1 MAKKKENYL
10 DFVPA
15 VNGQNT
21 WDRGEDGV
29 VTIHMVNRGFYNTLA
44 QKLFHTPRVSHIKLD
59 EYGSFLWTR
68 IDGRQDG
75 GPAGPGAE
83 GGLWGEGGA
92 AVRPAG
98 EIYADFTQQPLYPVC
113 GKGPGE
119 GMSFGQIVLGIL
131 LFALAT
137 AVLYVWG
144 LRKSMTQEADLERIL
159 LNKCAGTVVK
169 YLRKHGSITQKE
181 LPALIQGVKAG
192 MFWSKN
198 RIRVQDPAAFAPKLI
213 RYMLEQ
219 QLLEDAGG
227 LRYRLRK

>member
-10 DFVPA
+10 DFIPV

-59 EYGSFLWTR
+59 EYGSFLWMR
-68 IDGRQDG
+68 IDGVKTVGQLALELKEAYG
-75 GPAGPGAE
+75 
-83 GGLWGEGGA
+83 GEGGA

-98 EIYADFTQQPLYPVC
+98 EVYADPAKQPVYPVC
-113 GKGPGE
+113 GKGSGE

-131 LFALAT
+131 LFAVAT

-144 LRKSMTQEADLERIL
+144 LKKSMTQEADLERIL

-169 YLRKHGSITQKE
+169 YLRKHGSITKRRCR
-181 LPALIQGVKAG
+181 P
-192 MFWSKN
+192 
-198 RIRVQDPAAFAPKLI
+198 
-213 RYMLEQ
+213 
-219 QLLEDAGG
+219 
-227 LRYRLRK
+227 

>member
-1 MAKKKENYL
+1 
-10 DFVPA
+10 
-15 VNGQNT
+15 
-21 WDRGEDGV
+21 
-29 VTIHMVNRGFYNTLA
+29 
-44 QKLFHTPRVSHIKLD
+44 
-59 EYGSFLWTR
+59 
-68 IDGRQDG
+68 
-75 GPAGPGAE
+75 
-83 GGLWGEGGA
+83 
-92 AVRPAG
+92 
-98 EIYADFTQQPLYPVC
+98 
-113 GKGPGE
+113 
-119 GMSFGQIVLGIL
+119 MSFGQIVLGIL

-192 MFWSKN
+192 MLWSKN

>member
-1 MAKKKENYL
+1 
-10 DFVPA
+10 
-15 VNGQNT
+15 
-21 WDRGEDGV
+21 
-29 VTIHMVNRGFYNTLA
+29 
-44 QKLFHTPRVSHIKLD
+44 
-59 EYGSFLWTR
+59 
-68 IDGRQDG
+68 
-75 GPAGPGAE
+75 
-83 GGLWGEGGA
+83 
-92 AVRPAG
+92 
-98 EIYADFTQQPLYPVC
+98 
-113 GKGPGE
+113 
-119 GMSFGQIVLGIL
+119 MSFGQIVLGIL

-159 LNKCAGTVVK
+159 LK

>member
-1 MAKKKENYL
+1 
-10 DFVPA
+10 
-15 VNGQNT
+15 
-21 WDRGEDGV
+21 
-29 VTIHMVNRGFYNTLA
+29 
-44 QKLFHTPRVSHIKLD
+44 
-59 EYGSFLWTR
+59 
-68 IDGRQDG
+68 
-75 GPAGPGAE
+75 
-83 GGLWGEGGA
+83 
-92 AVRPAG
+92 
-98 EIYADFTQQPLYPVC
+98 
-113 GKGPGE
+113 
-119 GMSFGQIVLGIL
+119 MSFGQIVLGIL

-144 LRKSMTQEADLERIL
+144 LRKSMTQEE
-159 LNKCAGTVVK
+159 GTVVK

>member
-1 MAKKKENYL
+1 
-10 DFVPA
+10 
-15 VNGQNT
+15 
-21 WDRGEDGV
+21 
-29 VTIHMVNRGFYNTLA
+29 
-44 QKLFHTPRVSHIKLD
+44 
-59 EYGSFLWTR
+59 
-68 IDGRQDG
+68 
-75 GPAGPGAE
+75 
-83 GGLWGEGGA
+83 
-92 AVRPAG
+92 
-98 EIYADFTQQPLYPVC
+98 
-113 GKGPGE
+113 
-119 GMSFGQIVLGIL
+119 MSFGQIVLGIL

-227 LRYRLRK
+227 LRYRLRKFQTMNVLEHLEPKSVFRFFEEMCAIPHGSRNTKAVSDWCADFARARGLEYHQDGDNNIIIIKEAAPGYEAAPPVILQGHLDMVCEQTADCQ